1 MRHIAL
7 PQVAGIAI
15 AMFVF
20 ASAAPLGAADPYAI
34 DVVLPLT
41 GPAAFIGKAHE
52 LSLEAAERVIDRSGG
67 VQGRPI
73 HFEMHDDQS
82 SPQLAVQLM
91 TAALAGHPAIVLDG
105 GPAATCLATAA
116 LMKGGT
122 VEYCL
127 SPAIH
132 PAPGSYVFSASSSTR
147 DFAVSFYRYFRAL
160 GLKRIGMISSTDAS
174 GQDADNEFRSVLALP
189 ENRNSGLEIVDLE
202 HFNPTDLNVT
212 AALTK
217 IKATNPQV
225 VICYAPGTPFGTLL
239 RGVRDTGL
247 NVPVAT
253 GNANMS
259 YAIMKQYADILPDQ
273 LLFPSVPAFAQLATD
288 ARTKMVYQ
296 TFFDAFKESGVK
308 PDLLHTVAW
317 DPAFLITDA
326 LRRFGPSMTG
336 DQLHGFIENTRG
348 WVGVSGTYDFR
359 GGDQRGLGADTMVV
373 MRWDPGKD
381 TWVAVSALGGFVRS
395 AAK

>member
-1 MRHIAL
+1 MRHIIIPRIANVAL
-7 PQVAGIAI
+7 AGLICSI
-15 AMFVF
+15 
-20 ASAAPLGAADPYAI
+20 AAPLSAADTYAI

-41 GPAAFIGKAHE
+41 GPATFIGKSHQ
-52 LSLEAAERVIDRSGG
+52 LSLEAAERAINRNGG
-67 VQGRPI
+67 IRGRPI

-91 TAALAGHPAIVLDG
+91 NTALANHPAIVMDG

-132 PAPGSYVFSASSSTR
+132 PPAQSYVFSASSSTR
-147 DFAVSFYRYFRAL
+147 DYAVSFYRYFRTL
-160 GLKRIGMISSTDAS
+160 GLKRIGMIASTDAS
-174 GQDADNEFRSVLALP
+174 GQDADNEFRSVLTLP
-189 ENRNSGLEIVDLE
+189 ENRNSGLELVDLE

-217 IKATNPQV
+217 IKAANPQV
-225 VICYAPGTPFGTLL
+225 IVCYAPGTPFGTLL
-239 RGVRDTGL
+239 RGVRDVGL

-259 YAIMKQYADILPDQ
+259 YAIMKQYADILPEQ

-288 ARTKMVYQ
+288 ARTKAVYQ
-296 TFFDAFKESGVK
+296 TFFDAFKESGIR
-308 PDLLHTVAW
+308 PDLLLTIGW
-317 DPAFLITDA
+317 DPALLVADA
-326 LRRFGPSMTG
+326 LRRLGTNAGG
-336 DQLHGFIENTRG
+336 DQLHAYLENVHD

-359 GGDQRGLGADTMVV
+359 SGDQRGLSADTMVV
-373 MRWDPGKD
+373 MRWDPAKD
-381 TWVAVSALGGFVRS
+381 TWVAVSGLGGFARS
-395 AAK
+395 ASN